1 MQLRPGTKLVDM
13 WSHPDVNVS
22 LDLYF
27 FNWTN
32 SEDFFNPNI
41 KPKVEEV
48 GPYSFYEV
56 PNKEIFK
63 WHAENNTLD
72 YGKKHWYYFNE
83 TKSARPLD
91 DNLVTVNALLV
102 VRI

>member
-1 MQLRPGTKLVDM
+1 M
-13 WSHPDVNVS
+13 WTHPDVNVS
-22 LDLYF
+22 LDMYF

-32 SEDFFNPNI
+32 SDDFFNTSI
-41 KPKVEEV
+41 KPKVEEI

-56 PNKEIFK
+56 PYKEIFQ
-63 WHAENNTLD
+63 WHPENNTLD

-83 TKSARPLD
+83 SKSSRPLD
-91 DNLVTVNALLV
+91 DKLVTVNALLV